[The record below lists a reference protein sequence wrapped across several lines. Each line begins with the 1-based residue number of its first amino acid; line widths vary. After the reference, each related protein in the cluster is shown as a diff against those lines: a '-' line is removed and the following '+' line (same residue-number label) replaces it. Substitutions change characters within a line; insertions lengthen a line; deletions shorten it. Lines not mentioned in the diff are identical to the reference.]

1 MSDDSEGF
9 LKRWSRLKRTPEVAP
24 APAPAPAPVEA
35 EIAIPPDAET
45 IPLEEIGSW
54 LKKRLPDGW
63 REVALRRVWS
73 ADIAI
78 RDHIGLADYAWDF
91 TVSGDMP
98 GGVPGWGPL
107 TAADDLASLLSRAIG
122 EVQPEPMVSIPE
134 ELHDPA
140 ASDDAIPSEST
151 SSESACLA
159 EPLLPEQ
166 VIADT
171 PAPIASQD
179 RIRRRGGA
187 AAPIFFDETSV

>member
-9 LKRWSRLKRTPEVAP
+9 LKRWSRMKRSGEPTSPAVVPE
-24 APAPAPAPVEA
+24 PVEE
-35 EIAIPPDAET
+35 EIAAPPPADT

-54 LKKRLPDGW
+54 LKKRLPAGW
-63 REVALRRVWS
+63 REIALRRVWS

-122 EVQPEPMVSIPE
+122 EVQPESRVPIPE
-134 ELHDPA
+134 ELHD
-140 ASDDAIPSEST
+140 DDAPGPAPSPELT
-151 SSESACLA
+151 PAEAEQPT
-159 EPLLPEQ
+159 EPLQPSQ
-166 VIADT
+166 VIPPI
-171 PAPIASQD
+171 PAPVASQD
-179 RIRRRGGA
+179 RMRRRGGG
-187 AAPIFFDETSV
+187 AAPIFLDDTPI